1 MINLGEEI
9 QNVPYMI
16 VVVLS
21 HLVLWKYLIIEI
33 KIKNRKIN
41 SPPSPKNN
49 IAGKYFRSHSCTK
62 NLHSQQSAARTV
74 TILLQILFSV
84 RINSRT

>member
-33 KIKNRKIN
+33 KLKIEN
-41 SPPSPKNN
+41 
-49 IAGKYFRSHSCTK
+49 
-62 NLHSQQSAARTV
+62 
-74 TILLQILFSV
+74 
-84 RINSRT
+84 